1 MGAEDGALV
10 KRLLLAD
17 DPAYAAVVDPGTV
30 RRAVTEW
37 RGGRAEHS
45 NLLLALVMLELWM
58 TEYLPRAMSPADARV
73 AA

>member
-1 MGAEDGALV
+1 
-10 KRLLLAD
+10 
-17 DPAYAAVVDPGTV
+17 VVDPGTV

-58 TEYLPRAMSPADARV
+58 GEYVPRAMTSVPSRI